1 MAKLNNQIPEI
12 SALLFDALS
21 EEKVYGSG
29 DTFIYDID
37 NKSRGEKR
45 FKFFANRRDT
55 GQFSF
60 VNISKESDN
69 F

>member
-21 EEKVYGSG
+21 EDKVYGSG

-37 NKSRGEKR
+37 NKSRGEKQ
-45 FKFFANRRDT
+45 FKFLANRRDT
-55 GQFSF
+55 G
-60 VNISKESDN
+60 
-69 F
+69 